1 MHSPYLTFV
10 ALACCVPIVSCAPG
24 ELSGS
29 DRADAGDSGGSDGD
43 DPGDDAGVDSGLT
56 LPPIEPSHLQL
67 WLTADRGVSC
77 ANGEITDWADQ
88 SGHAR
93 PVTSGS
99 HKGPECPA
107 TGHALAGVNLPYFSA
122 PPAPGD
128 AGPFNDETLDVDFS
142 FLTNTDYTIFVVE
155 RRWED
160 RPGPRSELILGTD
173 YPSGAYIKGGN
184 NGCQIDF
191 GYVYYDG
198 PPALDLETVCYLP
211 YSGTRGPAPRVP
223 TPPPARASFDMVRL
237 WQTRDD
243 AGVVSVSPTV
253 WQNGAKINVGGT
265 SGGRASGF
273 KGGSIGRAL
282 GVTDLDERFI
292 GDIAEIVVFTV
303 GLTDPERL
311 QMEAYF
317 KAHWQLP

>member
-1 MHSPYLTFV
+1 MHFPHLTFV
-10 ALACCVPIVSCAPG
+10 ALACCVPIASCAPL

-29 DRADAGDSGGSDGD
+29 DRPDAGDAAANDGD
-43 DPGDDAGVDSGLT
+43 DSGVDSGLP

-93 PVTSGS
+93 AVTSGS

-107 TGHALAGVNLPYFSA
+107 SGHALAGVNLPYFSA

-128 AGPFNDETLDVDFS
+128 AGPFDDETLDVDFS

-160 RPGPRSELILGTD
+160 RPGPRGELILGTD

-198 PPALDLETVCYLP
+198 KPALDSETVCYLP
-211 YSGTRGPAPRVP
+211 YSGTRGPRPWVP
-223 TPPPARASFDMVRL
+223 SPPPAPASYDMVRL
-237 WQTRDD
+237 TQKV
-243 AGVVSVSPTV
+243 AVSPTV
-253 WQNGAKINVGGT
+253 WQNGTQINIGGA

-282 GVTDLDERFI
+282 GVTDIDERFI
-292 GDIAEIVVFTV
+292 GDIAEIVVFNV

>member
-1 MHSPYLTFV
+1 MHFPHLTFV
-10 ALACCVPIVSCAPG
+10 ALACCLPIVSCAPG

-29 DRADAGDSGGSDGD
+29 DRSDAGDSGGSDGD
-43 DPGDDAGVDSGLT
+43 DSGAESGVDAGLA
-56 LPPIEPSHLQL
+56 LPPIEPSHLEL

-77 ANGEITDWADQ
+77 VNGEITAWADQ

-93 PVTSGS
+93 AVTSGS
-99 HKGPECPA
+99 HKGPECPM

-142 FLTNTDYTIFVVE
+142 FLANSDYTIFVVE

-160 RPGPRSELILGTD
+160 RPGPRSELLLGTD
-173 YPSGAYIKGGN
+173 YPSGVYVAGGN
-184 NGCQIDF
+184 NGCQLDF
-191 GYVYYDG
+191 GYVYYDQK
-198 PPALDLETVCYLP
+198 PALDMETVCHLP
-211 YSGTRGPAPRVP
+211 YSGTRGPVLWVP
-223 TPPPARASFDMVRL
+223 SPPPAPASYDMVRL
-237 WQTRDD
+237 SQNV
-243 AGVVSVSPTV
+243 AVSPTV
-253 WQNGAKINVGGT
+253 WQNGKQVNLGAA
-265 SGGRASGF
+265 SGGRASDF

-282 GVTDLDERFI
+282 SVSDLDERFI
-292 GDIAEIVVFTV
+292 GDIAEIVVFNV

-317 KAHWQLP
+317 KTHWQLP